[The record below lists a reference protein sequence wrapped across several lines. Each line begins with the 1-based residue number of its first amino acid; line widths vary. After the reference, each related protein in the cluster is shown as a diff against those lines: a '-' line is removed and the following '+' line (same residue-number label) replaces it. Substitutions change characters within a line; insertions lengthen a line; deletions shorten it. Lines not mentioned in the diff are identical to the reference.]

1 MTLQPDQDREH
12 RAQKTVARRYKS
24 LGYDVVEHP
33 APDRLPSFLWG
44 VTPDIVAQSESDNVI
59 IEVKRHASLKGSN
72 DLVNLAD
79 RISGHPNWRLEL
91 VVLGDRESDQSANS
105 EVNFSHLLEKV
116 KLASSIKLFD
126 VAHVY
131 LTAILVG
138 TAYGIARRYGVKVRH
153 KVDRALLEDLGFH
166 GILPQDVVEAS
177 LAALSVRNSVA
188 HASGEMASVSEEDV
202 EALVRL
208 CERMRQLD

>member
-1 MTLQPDQDREH
+1 
-12 RAQKTVARRYKS
+12 
-24 LGYDVVEHP
+24 
-33 APDRLPSFLWG
+33 
-44 VTPDIVAQSESDNVI
+44 
-59 IEVKRHASLKGSN
+59 
-72 DLVNLAD
+72 
-79 RISGHPNWRLEL
+79 L

-126 VAHVY
+126 VAYVY